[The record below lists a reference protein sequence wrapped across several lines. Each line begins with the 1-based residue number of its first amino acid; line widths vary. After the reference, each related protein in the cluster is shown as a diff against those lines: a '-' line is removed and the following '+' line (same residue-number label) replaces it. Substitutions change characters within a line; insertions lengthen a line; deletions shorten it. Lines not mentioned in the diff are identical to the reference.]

1 MREYIR
7 HPSEI
12 PIEFTVIDKQA
23 GEVRSLHNISRGGLS
38 FASSKPVAIG
48 ALITVHI
55 PGPDFEAHGR
65 VAWCQKNKVGYDVG
79 VAFVN
84 ADDAYSMRMV
94 EQICHIEQYRRQ
106 VMELEGREI
115 TGAEAAQEWIARYAK
130 TFPNPEF

>member
-38 FASSKPVAIG
+38 FVSGKKVAEG
-48 ALITVHI
+48 ALITIHI
-55 PGPDFEAHGR
+55 PGPNFEAHGR
-65 VAWCQKNKVGYDVG
+65 VAWCRKNNAGYDVG

-84 ADDAYSMRMV
+84 SDDAYSMRMV
-94 EQICHIEQYRRQ
+94 EQVCHIEQYRRQ
-106 VMELEGREI
+106 VLQLEGREI
-115 TGAEAAQEWIARYAK
+115 SGAEAAQEWIARYAE
-130 TFPNPEF
+130 TFPNP